1 MLNFLKNKIEFAER
15 NATPIKPS
23 FFYNNSQDSRN
34 YSNSAEI
41 GSILGAPNQAGTT
54 SAATSAPPSRSAYA
68 YSVPNFKPN
77 SSSAQDLPR
86 YSIEH
91 VHEQLC
97 KMLCEHYGLKPTV

>member
-77 SSSAQDLPR
+77 SSSAQDPPR

-97 KMLCEHYGLKPTV
+97 KMLREHYGLKPTV